1 VIARGGP
8 SRRGLLAGAI
18 VLLVAARPAVAQE
31 TGDAVVYHID
41 DARQQAT
48 RALRSIRNHLDTV
61 PATRITVVTHGDGI
75 DFLLEGAKDEKAGI
89 DYAGLIADLK
99 GRGVQF
105 EVCELTLRFRGL
117 DRDQFVFEAE
127 FVPSGV
133 VRVTELQRRHGHA
146 YIKP

>member
-1 VIARGGP
+1 VTPRGGP
-8 SRRGLLAGAI
+8 SRRGLLAGALG
-18 VLLVAARPAVAQE
+18 LLALPRPTFAQE
-31 TGDAVVYHID
+31 AGDAVVYHID

-48 RALRSIRNHLDTV
+48 RALRSLRNHLDIA

-75 DFLLEGAKDEKAGI
+75 DFLMEGAKDEKASI

-99 GRGVQF
+99 GRGVRF

-117 DRDQFVFEAE
+117 DRDQFVFEAD

-133 VRVTELQRRHGHA
+133 VRVTELQRRNGHA